1 MVKRVIL
8 DTNLWISFLIS
19 KNYRSLDTHLLQG
32 KVTLLFSEELLS
44 EFLAVTQRPKF
55 VKYFSDKDVAKLLEM
70 MDNFGEVVEVTS
82 ELKLCRDEKDNFLL
96 NLALDSQADFLVSGD
111 SDLLILEQVEKT
123 QILTFSEFIDK
134 L

>member
-123 QILTFSEFIDK
+123 
-134 L
+134 

>member
-32 KVTLLFSEELLS
+32 KVTLLFSEELLG

>member
-19 KNYRSLDTHLLQG
+19 KNYRYLDTHLLQG

-123 QILTFSEFIDK
+123 
-134 L
+134 

>member
-70 MDNFGEVVEVTS
+70 MDNFGEVGEVTS
-82 ELKLCRDEKDNFLL
+82 ELKLCRDEKDNLLL